1 MNMSFVI
8 SLFVKLIKVQLE
20 SQAREIQ
27 EKIDA
32 GQPAT
37 REFLEEEI
45 FGEDDKV
52 DILIR
57 ELNDELNII
66 LDINDVYEARE
77 IQHDLITSLLD

>member
-8 SLFVKLIKVQLE
+8 SLFVKLIKAQLE

-45 FGEDDKV
+45 LGENDKV

-66 LDINDVYEARE
+66 LDIDDVYKARE
-77 IQHDLITSLLD
+77 IQHYWIANLLN

>member
-66 LDINDVYEARE
+66 LDIDDVYEARE

>member
-20 SQAREIQ
+20 NQAREIE
-27 EKIDA
+27 EKIGA

-37 REFLEEEI
+37 REFLEDEI

-52 DILIR
+52 EILIR
-57 ELNDELNII
+57 ELNDEL
-66 LDINDVYEARE
+66 DIVIDIDDVHEARE
-77 IQHDLITSLLD
+77 MQHGLIVNLLD